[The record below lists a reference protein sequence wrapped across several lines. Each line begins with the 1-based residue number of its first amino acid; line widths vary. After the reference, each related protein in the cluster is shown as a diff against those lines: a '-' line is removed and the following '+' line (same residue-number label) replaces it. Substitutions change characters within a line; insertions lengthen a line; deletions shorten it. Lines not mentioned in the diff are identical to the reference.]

1 MWITSPA
8 AAILA
13 LLLSSSRAHSLPS
26 LASTGPFLQELGNK
40 TWVIGNEVWNMT
52 QGRQYGTGFYYKDH
66 DCVGDAVGHYVS
78 YNGAQSDLNWTSA
91 SIVHEG
97 TYQGATYIDVQLAAR
112 EGDMHWVI
120 FSGLAGAYQY
130 FVNRDLPTLGEF
142 RTLWR
147 LDNATFTHGKTD
159 LRDEALPPL
168 SDYLPENKVQ
178 DETWLS
184 PDGSGGFLTKYDLT
198 SWVRTQTYYG
208 VYGEGFGSWYIN
220 AGKDYYNGNH
230 LKQELMIHRESK
242 TGDAV
247 QLNMIHGTHFQVS
260 AVDEFP
266 KGKMWGPW
274 LWYLNDGSREDAAQ
288 RARDEFAAWPYA
300 WFEDEAYHQRGSVQ
314 GQLRLSDGRPATHA
328 AVFLG
333 DNNQSKTALDM
344 GSDYYYTGYAD
355 AEGRFEFKDVRT
367 ATYGL
372 QAWSNGSDMSDVT
385 TTYLHEDVVVTEG
398 KATDLQIMTWPV
410 SNKTKIFQVGDF
422 DRTSYGF
429 AHGGAPY
436 EHGVV
441 DKCPA
446 DLRFTIGT
454 SKTEDW
460 CFGQS
465 KLGSW
470 AISFTLDR
478 VPAPKRNDEEHG
490 REAILI
496 VSLAGYSTGASSQIW
511 ANDVVIGNLT
521 SGSAPGLLNDP
532 SLYRSATTAGEWRYY
547 EFPFDAGAV
556 LKEGDNEIRFE
567 VTSNTTWRGFMWDS
581 IVLEW

>member
-1 MWITSPA
+1 M
-8 AAILA
+8 A
-13 LLLSSSRAHSLPS
+13 LLLSSSRAHTLPS
-26 LASTGPFLQELGNK
+26 LASADPFLRKLGNE

-52 QGRQYGTGFYYKDH
+52 QGRQYGVELYYKDH

-97 TYQGATYIDVQLAAR
+97 TYQGVPYIDVQFAAR

-130 FVNRDLPTLGEF
+130 FVNRGLPTLGEF

-242 TGDAV
+242 SGDAV

-266 KGKMWGPW
+266 EGKMWGPW
-274 LWYLNDGSREDAAQ
+274 LWYLNDGSGDDAAQ

-314 GQLRLSDGRPATHA
+314 GQLRLSDGRPAAHA

-355 AEGRFEFKDVRT
+355 AEGRFEFKDVRA

-372 QAWSNGSDMSDVT
+372 QAWSNGSVLSNVT
-385 TTYLHEDVVVTEG
+385 TSYLQEDVVVVAGE
-398 KATDLQIMTWPV
+398 ATDLQTATWQV

-436 EHGVV
+436 EHGLV
-441 DKCPA
+441 DKCSA
-446 DLRFTIGT
+446 DLSFMVGT
-454 SKTEDW
+454 SRTEDW

-470 AISFTLDR
+470 TISFSLDK
-478 VPAPKRNDEEHG
+478 VPAPKRNGEEHG
-490 REAILI
+490 KEATLI
-496 VSLAGYSTGASSQIW
+496 VSLAGYSTGASSRVW

-532 SLYRSATTAGEWRYY
+532 SLYRSATTAGEWRYF
-547 EFPFDAGAV
+547 EFSFDAGKV
-556 LKEGDNEIRFE
+556 LKKRDNEIRFE